1 MAGNVWILVEQWK
14 GEISEITW
22 ELLELGRE
30 LADGLGTSLEAVLLG
45 PGAKEHAASLAGAD
59 RVLTGDHAN
68 LAEATGEGM
77 SQALAGLMQERKPAC
92 LLVPLTNVAADVAG
106 LLPAVLQAPFLN
118 SCRDVRV
125 VDGKLQ
131 ARCLLYGGKMEATVT
146 PIDSPAILGILP
158 GSRPAEKPTAGKAPE
173 VEEVAVAILDAPR
186 VKFRKF
192 IDPEAGDIDITQ
204 QDVLVAIG
212 RGIQTEDNV
221 ELAQE
226 LADTLGGAVCGSRPV
241 IDQGWLPLSRQ
252 VGKSGALVKPKL
264 YIVAGVSGAPEH
276 VEGMKGGDLIVAVN
290 TDPEA
295 PIFQFAHFGIVGD
308 ALEVLPALTEAVKQ
322 VRAEQQ

>member
-22 ELLELGRE
+22 ELLALGRE

-45 PGAKEHAASLAGAD
+45 HGAKEKAASLAGFD
-59 RVLTGDHAN
+59 KVIYGDHES

-77 SQALAGLMQERKPAC
+77 SQILVDLMQERQPAC
-92 LLVPLTNVAADVAG
+92 LMVPLTNVTADIAG
-106 LLPAVLQAPFLN
+106 LLPAELQAPFLN

-146 PIDSPAILGILP
+146 PTELPAILGILP
-158 GSRPAEKPTAGKAPE
+158 GSRPAEKPAAAIAPE
-173 VEEVAVAILDAPR
+173 VEEIAVAIPDAPR
-186 VKFRKF
+186 VKFLKF
-192 IDPEAGDIDITQ
+192 IDPEAGDVDITQ

-264 YIVAGVSGAPEH
+264 YVVAGVSGAPEH

-308 ALEVLPALTEAVKQ
+308 ALEVLPALTEAV
-322 VRAEQQ
+322 RARKG